1 MVATLARAR
10 GITTAALGAAIGVH
24 RNRMA
29 DKIAG
34 RNPFK
39 ESEILAQADLL
50 GVPPARLFEDPLEL
64 LGVTT
69 SGSEFACTTLALVS
83 DDFALAA

>member
-10 GITTAALGAAIGVH
+10 GLSTTQLGERIGVH

-29 DKIAG
+29 DKIGG
-34 RNPFK
+34 RSPFK
-39 ESEILAQADLL
+39 EQEILALAELL

>member
-39 ESEILAQADLL
+39 ESEILALADLL

-83 DDFALAA
+83 GDFALAA